1 MPDAPSQPLGP
12 RKLLAPR
19 EDSRPLGARAARP
32 LPARHSAG
40 VIAFAALAR
49 VVPKS
54 GRAPAPPGH
63 AARINWVAGASP
75 RCVLRGEEAA
85 ITDLNS
91 EARHF
96 SAPQRAAKVP
106 PAREGGMITRAD
118 DYPIHQTADPVA
130 VAGAGARNFYDRYFF
145 NGYARDGSVF
155 FAVAMGQYPNRAVA
169 DAAFNVV
176 HRGRQHIVRASRIS
190 GGERMDSQVGPIA
203 VEVLEPLRTLRVT
216 VQPNPWDISAD
227 LVFTAR
233 AGVIEEPRFHREFD
247 GHVFMD
253 STRLTQHVE
262 VRGRIC
268 VGGETIEVTPER
280 YWGSRDR
287 SWGIRPVGER
297 DADTPAPPPQFFWL
311 WSPVHFDDLC
321 THFDVNEGADGSR
334 WHQAGMIVPV
344 GGEPEIA
351 ASVDHRLEFQPG
363 ARFARRA

>member
-1 MPDAPSQPLGP
+1 MRRGRRQAASVRGTNRRAGSGGQSNC
-12 RKLLAPR
+12 
-19 EDSRPLGARAARP
+19 SRRVKILDPWERGR
-32 LPARHSAG
+32 PARCPRGTQQASSRSRRSRVSSPKAG
-40 VIAFAALAR
+40 E
-49 VVPKS
+49 P
-54 GRAPAPPGH
+54 PAPPAH

-118 DYPIHQTADPVA
+118 DYPIHQTAEPVA

-203 VEVLEPLRTLRVT
+203 VEVLE
-216 VQPNPWDISAD
+216 
-227 LVFTAR
+227 
-233 AGVIEEPRFHREFD
+233 
-247 GHVFMD
+247 
-253 STRLTQHVE
+253 
-262 VRGRIC
+262 
-268 VGGETIEVTPER
+268 
-280 YWGSRDR
+280 
-287 SWGIRPVGER
+287 
-297 DADTPAPPPQFFWL
+297 
-311 WSPVHFDDLC
+311 
-321 THFDVNEGADGSR
+321 
-334 WHQAGMIVPV
+334 
-344 GGEPEIA
+344 
-351 ASVDHRLEFQPG
+351 
-363 ARFARRA
+363 